1 MSTAAEQFCVD
12 HAGIGYDVV
21 RTQIQAIDFHDC
33 YPVVDG
39 DGRLTGKCIPGDTD
53 GYSLCDIGYNGT
65 PRLHEHASEALIADS
80 GKVAIMAD
88 PENNAELFW
97 QNMGEQFPQIA
108 RQLQS
113 TIAEVDL
120 NTWAQIQQITG
131 FADGPSHAPH
141 AIIEVAPSPPAGKQ
155 SFQTAEELQKYI
167 DANGGSGLIVAVSS
181 DGLSIAFGDENH
193 SPTEAEFTPL
203 RLLTEWDVDSV
214 LSDREDTDF

>member
-12 HAGIGYDVV
+12 NAGSSYSVV

-33 YPVVDG
+33 YPVVDS
-39 DGRLTGKCIPGDTD
+39 DGRLTGECIPGDTV
-53 GYSLCDIGYNGT
+53 GYSVCDIDSTGSL
-65 PRLHEHASEALIADS
+65 RLHEHASEALIADS

-120 NTWAQIQQITG
+120 NTWAQIQQIAG

-141 AIIEVAPSPPAGKQ
+141 AIIEVAPSPTAEQQP
-155 SFQTAEELQKYI
+155 FQTAEELQKYI

-181 DGLSIAFGDENH
+181 DGLQVAFGDENH
-193 SPTEAEFTPL
+193 SPTEAELTPL
-203 RLLTEWDVDSV
+203 QLLTEWDVDSV
-214 LSDREDTDF
+214 LNDRAGIDF